1 MTTSS
6 LRASLPEATAV
17 TLLRRYST
25 DPQLDEAAEK
35 LSNCA
40 RTFKQYLAAIVVNML
55 GFVFGTTL
63 GWPAMAGPQL
73 IAALDSAANK
83 TENATDAFGNWTDL
97 DANATAA
104 PDVYRPLPGPPVT
117 LEAMSWIVAVLCI
130 SCVVGTFIFGWL
142 ADVLGRKKAAL
153 IGAVPYVVSWLCV
166 IFADEVAW
174 LFIARVLAGLG
185 GGSSLVVCP
194 LYVGETSEDS
204 LRGMLGSLFSVM
216 LTAGILFSF
225 VVGSFASFRALAI
238 VCLTL
243 PCIFFVAFLWMP
255 DTPVFLLSRG
265 KVPLAVRS
273 LTWLRGGRVDLVDDE
288 LAKLVANMKD
298 GAEDGGGS
306 GQAPSQLALL
316 RQLVA
321 TRAARRALFIVM
333 FLFTVQQWCGIN
345 AILSFTV
352 QIFREAGSTMEPNSA
367 TIIVGVLQLVGV
379 CSASLVVDRLG
390 RRILLVVSYVSMCSC
405 LLILG
410 GVFYMKATDQDISS
424 IGWLPVLCLSMYSVT
439 YALGAGPV
447 PFILVSELFP
457 SSVRSLAT
465 SISISFCS
473 ILAFIVTKFFE
484 DICHN
489 IGQFGAMWV
498 FAGCSLAGALFAWF
512 GVIETKGKPLAVILH
527 ELEGRRPDPR
537 TGPFA
542 GGTKTFN
549 PAPGDIYYSP
559 PDRAEDREEAEAT
572 M

>member
-1 MTTSS
+1 MFPS
-6 LRASLPEATAV
+6 
-17 TLLRRYST
+17 
-25 DPQLDEAAEK
+25 
-35 LSNCA
+35 
-40 RTFKQYLAAIVVNML
+40 VNML

-73 IAALDSAANK
+73 LAIASNK
-83 TENATDAFGNWTDL
+83 TSLDNSTDAAWNWTEAETNASVL
-97 DANATAA
+97 EDAL
-104 PDVYRPLPGPPVT
+104 RPLPGPPVT
-117 LEAMSWIVAVLCI
+117 PEDMSWIVAVLCV
-130 SCVVGTFIFGWL
+130 SCVAGTFIFGWL
-142 ADVLGRKKAAL
+142 ADAVGRKKAAL
-153 IGAVPYVVSWLCV
+153 IGALPYVVSWLCV

-174 LFIARVLAGLG
+174 LYLARVLAGLG

-204 LRGMLGSLFSVM
+204 LRGLLGSMFSVM

-225 VVGSFASFRALAI
+225 VVGSFASFRGLAI

-243 PCIFFVAFLWMP
+243 PCFFFVAFLWLP

-298 GAEDGGGS
+298 GAEDSGGTA
-306 GQAPSQLALL
+306 GQAPSQLAML

-321 TRAARRALFIVM
+321 TRAARRALFIIM

-352 QIFREAGSTMEPNSA
+352 QIFEEAGSTMEPAAA

-390 RRILLVVSYVSMCSC
+390 RRILLVVSYVSMCTC

-410 GVFYMKATDQDISS
+410 GVFHMKAHDQDISS

-439 YALGAGPV
+439 YAVGAGPV

-484 DICHN
+484 DICSQ
-489 IGQFGAMWV
+489 IGQYGAMWV

-527 ELEGRRPDPR
+527 ELEGRRPEPR

-542 GGTKTFN
+542 GGNKTFN

-559 PDRAEDREEAEAT
+559 PDRGDRANAEDREEEAVF
-572 M
+572 